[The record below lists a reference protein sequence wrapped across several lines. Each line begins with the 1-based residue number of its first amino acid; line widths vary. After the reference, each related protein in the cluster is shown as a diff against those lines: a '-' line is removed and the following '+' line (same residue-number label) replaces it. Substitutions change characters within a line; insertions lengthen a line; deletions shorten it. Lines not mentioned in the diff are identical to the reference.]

1 MIPIGTLDRITA
13 VVGERGVGKSTK
25 ALLDADDFRRRT
37 GGYIIGHSPNGQIG
51 FRDDIQ
57 FHDSLKSLA
66 KGLRKFPTMKHFIA
80 SGASPEDVIDYARL
94 LSVSLRKQGHKLAK
108 VPFHPHRPAPAGTK
122 ATPILVIIDEGT
134 HLDTTDRVKRAE
146 DGGPASTRET
156 KELEKFLTSARHE
169 HIALTWLI
177 QAPTSRSWRFME
189 QSNRFF
195 VFRYVHE
202 WGGNALRAAGLPQ
215 DEVVKVRTLAKYT
228 YLRWFKDDPTNIS
241 YLKLPPPP

>member
-1 MIPIGTLDRITA
+1 MIPIGTLDDITA
-13 VVGERGVGKSTK
+13 IVGERGVGKSTK
-25 ALLDADDFRRRT
+25 AIFDVDDFRART
-37 GGYIIGHSPNGQIG
+37 GGIILGHSPNGQIG
-51 FRDDIQ
+51 DAPDIRFYDSIRDM
-57 FHDSLKSLA
+57 A
-66 KGLRKFPTMKHFIA
+66 KGLRKEPAMKHFVV

-94 LSVSLRKQGHKLAK
+94 LSLSLRREGHKLAGHK
-108 VPFHPHRPAPAGTK
+108 FNAHRPAPKGTY
-122 ATPILVIIDEGT
+122 ATPIKVVVDEGT
-134 HLDTTDRVKRAE
+134 HLDTKDKIAKAE

-177 QAPTSRSWRFME
+177 QAPTARSWRFME

-215 DEVVKVRTLAKYT
+215 DEVVKVRTLPKFR
-228 YLRWFKDDPTNIS
+228 YLQWFKDDPTRIS
-241 YLKLPPPP
+241 YKDLPEP